1 MGVLWGMGYC
11 TFKNMKLKLPPVSAL
26 VCRQF
31 LRGVWLQSSSTIL
44 VDFYLTLRIYRWK
57 EETLHPGVPMSQEQE
72 EKWPQRGSW
81 EKPEKQEHRSP
92 ANPLQIQSFRLSEGF
107 SLSLSLGRGW
117 VQGEQEGEGSLR
129 EGKGLKSY
137 ANSTPKH
144 WQCSWSCIQRLDI
157 SVISIVGERI
167 IQHRNIFN

>member
-72 EKWPQRGSW
+72 EKRPQRGSW

-92 ANPLQIQSFRLSEGF
+92 ANLCRSRASDSVKAFPFLFPWVGGGSKGSRKGKGTFGKERGWEAMQIQPPNTGNV
-107 SLSLSLGRGW
+107 LG
-117 VQGEQEGEGSLR
+117 VAS
-129 EGKGLKSY
+129 KG
-137 ANSTPKH
+137 
-144 WQCSWSCIQRLDI
+144 CISQL
-157 SVISIVGERI
+157 
-167 IQHRNIFN
+167 